1 MRESGG
7 RCEVVASRGN
17 SLAFR
22 VVGVRLLQ
30 VVAILLLLS
39 LAVCQCSRW
48 EQHGDMAAHKQLMR
62 K

>member
-1 MRESGG
+1 MRGVAVWHLSAVRESGG

-30 VVAILLLLS
+30 VVAILLLLE
-39 LAVCQCSRW
+39 W
-48 EQHGDMAAHKQLMR
+48 
-62 K
+62 